1 MPDSY
6 NELLTIDELCKVL
19 QIGRNTAYQLLN
31 PGFIP
36 GFATNISKM
45 IFHYVFPFTIV
56 FSVKLKPNLLIKF
69 NCMRIIFI
77 YTKIYNVASVF
88 CMQSVKK

>member
-31 PGFIP
+31 SGFIP
-36 GFATNISKM
+36 DFATDISK
-45 IFHYVFPFTIV
+45 
-56 FSVKLKPNLLIKF
+56 
-69 NCMRIIFI
+69 
-77 YTKIYNVASVF
+77 
-88 CMQSVKK
+88 